1 MQVNTV
7 VGKMAGLTTQQ
18 QIDEV
23 AFFDGKLNI
32 GIGIIATLL
41 LGYGQTTEEILLHSV
56 GETAAVHDS
65 GVAVWK
71 NKLQNSRI
79 RPTSVIQALYPERRF
94 IINNNVSVL
103 GKYFQ
108 SLVRTMPHS
117 EYPSGSACVCQA
129 INEYLTDLWPH
140 FNLTSQGMP
149 VSFDPASTPVVL
161 PNALLAQ
168 IPATGA
174 VNPSPVGYTAQT
186 LNKRCGET
194 REEGGMHFTPAVP
207 AGRELCAGMGTA
219 TAAVIKTLVPGV
231 VEGTTTIRSG
241 LGSTPACGAT
251 CCAEE
256 AECSADQQTACA
268 AECTGT
274 WDLPWFEVVGAR
286 MAAFGLPARAMAT
299 AAPFVQVDRQ
309 HLMIVAVII
318 GLVPGIT
325 QTESIYQFRYTST
338 IDNLMWNAVAANS
351 ARLLALKF
359 GQSKVGQQPTIRS
372 GMTTSDA
379 RVATAV
385 HAVAGALTVL
395 LPAAKEAFE
404 ASLGYAILEPTIG
417 IDSNLSAACG
427 ALVDSATVFSADC
440 LQSWYAQKPG
450 PARLGQTIAWEL
462 MYHKVRDGWNSLG
475 TDGECDA
482 GPHFCPR
489 YMDITGY
496 DPESGVCMGEVLSK

>member
-7 VGKMAGLTTQQ
+7 VGKMARLRTEQQ
-18 QIDEV
+18 TDEV
-23 AFFDGKLNI
+23 AFFDSKLNVAI
-32 GIGIIATLL
+32 GISATML
-41 LGYGQTTEEILLHSV
+41 LGYGQTIEEILLHSV

-117 EYPSGSACVCQA
+117 EYPSGSSCVCQA
-129 INEYLTDLWPH
+129 VDEYLTDLWPH

-161 PNALLAQ
+161 PNALLAR

-231 VEGTTTIRSG
+231 VEGQTTIRSG
-241 LGSTPACGAT
+241 LDSTPACGAA
-251 CCAEE
+251 CCVEE
-256 AECSADQQTACA
+256 AECSADQQAACA

-274 WDLPWFEVVGAR
+274 WDLPWFDVVEAR
-286 MAAFGLPARAMAT
+286 MATFGIPARVMAT

-309 HLMIVAVII
+309 HLTYVATTSS
-318 GLVPGIT
+318 LVPAIA
-325 QTESIYQFRYTST
+325 QTETIYQFRYTST

-385 HAVAGALTVL
+385 HAVAGALAVL
-395 LPAAKEAFE
+395 LPAAKEVFE
-404 ASLGYAILEPTIG
+404 ASLGYAILAPTIG
-417 IDSNLSAACG
+417 IESNLSAACG
-427 ALVDSATVFSADC
+427 DLEDSATAFSAGC

-462 MYHKVRDGWNSLG
+462 MFHKVRDGWNSLG
-475 TDGECDA
+475 TDGECTA

-496 DPESGVCMGEVLSK
+496 DPERGVCTGEVLSE